1 MKVQE
6 NSPYQSGVLIYTVTI
21 HRITQQPSLEETFKG
36 LAFCGKENFDDIF
49 WQPATLNLV
58 NLLWWKLLGKRRI
71 ENIPRFSV
79 VAHRF
84 LAQLGLPFF
93 LWLLSLGIFTISLWC
108 PVFRHC
114 LNSTSVQ
121 GTCSPPAS
129 PMSTAALCAP
139 TCNIFT

>member
-58 NLLWWKLLGKRRI
+58 NLL
-71 ENIPRFSV
+71 
-79 VAHRF
+79 
-84 LAQLGLPFF
+84 
-93 LWLLSLGIFTISLWC
+93 
-108 PVFRHC
+108 
-114 LNSTSVQ
+114 
-121 GTCSPPAS
+121 
-129 PMSTAALCAP
+129 
-139 TCNIFT
+139 